1 MRAIDTNVVVR
12 LLARDDASQYE
23 AAKAFVASGARV
35 SLIAL
40 VESVWVLQSY
50 YRRSAEEIGDAIAA
64 LLQNESLVLD
74 DTNVVAAALES
85 FRKAP
90 SVGFADCLML
100 ELARKAG
107 HLPLGTFDRN
117 LARLPCAKRL

>member
-12 LLARDDASQYE
+12 LRARDDASQYE
-23 AAKAFVASGARV
+23 AAKAFVASGAWV

-74 DTNVVAAALES
+74 DANVVAAALES
-85 FRKAP
+85 FRRAP
-90 SVGFADCLML
+90 SEGFADYMML

-107 HLPLGTFDRN
+107 HLPLGTFDSN
-117 LARLPCAKRL
+117 LAKLPGAERL

>member
-23 AAKAFVASGARV
+23 AAKAFVASGAWV

-74 DTNVVAAALES
+74 DANVVAAALES
-85 FRKAP
+85 FRRVP

-117 LARLPCAKRL
+117 LAKLPGAERL

>member
-12 LLARDDASQYE
+12 LRARDDASQYE
-23 AAKAFVASGARV
+23 AAKAFVASGAWV

-74 DTNVVAAALES
+74 DANVVAAALES
-85 FRKAP
+85 FRRAP

-107 HLPLGTFDRN
+107 RLPLGTFDRN
-117 LARLPCAKRL
+117 LAKLPGAERL

>member
-23 AAKAFVASGARV
+23 AAKAFVASGAWV

-74 DTNVVAAALES
+74 DANVVAAALES
-85 FRKAP
+85 FRRAP

-117 LARLPCAKRL
+117 LAKLPGAERL